1 MRMFAVY
8 QKHEALSFISHL
20 DIQRTLQRAFRR
32 ARIPLAYSDGFN
44 PHPQLSFAAAVPTG
58 AASTCEWF
66 EVRLSEPVA
75 PEAFLAR
82 TNAAMP
88 DGLQL
93 LRAFEAPEQAGKLT
107 VMVRAAEYR
116 ARLTAETA
124 LSAEAVQEALD
135 ALLAGEIIVNKRTKG
150 GVKPVDIRPQIMQ
163 AAVEGIEGNE
173 MILRVLGKLQA
184 DGGLRVELLTDALFD
199 RLGAQGGVA
208 RICRTAMYF
217 DSDGSLP
224 RLSP

>member
-163 AAVEGIEGNE
+163 ATVEGIEGNE
-173 MILRVLGKLQA
+173 MILHVLGKLQA

-208 RICRTAMYF
+208 RICRMAMYF

>member
-8 QKHEALSFISHL
+8 HKSEALSFISHL
-20 DIQRTLQRAFRR
+20 DIQRTLHRAFRR
-32 ARIPLAYSDGFN
+32 AGIPLAYSDGFN

-58 AASTCEWF
+58 AASDCEWF
-66 EVRLSEPVA
+66 EVRLTDFVEPN
-75 PEAFLAR
+75 AFMQR
-82 TNAAMP
+82 TNACMP
-88 DGLQL
+88 EGLFL
-93 LRAFEAPEQAGKLT
+93 SDAFEAPIQTGKLT

-116 ARLTAETA
+116 ARL
-124 LSAEAVQEALD
+124 SAEQPLEVAQVQDALD
-135 ALLAGEIIVNKRTKG
+135 ALLSDEIYVNKRTKG

-163 AAVEGIEGNE
+163 AVVEGIEGNE
-173 MILRVLGKLQA
+173 IILRVLGKLQA

-199 RLGAQGGVA
+199 RLGAHGGAA

-224 RLSP
+224 RLSL

>member
-8 QKHEALSFISHL
+8 QKSEALSFISHL

-32 ARIPLAYSDGFN
+32 ARIPLAYSEGFN

-58 AASTCEWF
+58 AASRAEWF
-66 EVRLSEPVA
+66 EVRLTETVS
-75 PEAFLAR
+75 PEDFILR
-82 TNAAMP
+82 TNAALPKGMS
-88 DGLQL
+88 LIN
-93 LRAFEAPEQAGKLT
+93 AFEAPADVGKLT

-116 ARLTAETA
+116 AA
-124 LSAEAVQEALD
+124 LSANTPLSTAAVEEALA
-135 ALLAGEIIVNKRTKG
+135 ALLENEIVIEKRTKG
-150 GVKPVDIRPQIMQ
+150 GIKPADIRPQIIE
-163 AAVEGIEGNE
+163 AVVEGIEGKE
-173 MILRVLGKLQA
+173 IILRVLGKLQA
-184 DGGLRVELLTDALFD
+184 DGGLRVSHLTDALFD
-199 RLGAQGGVA
+199 RLDVRGGVA

>member
-8 QKHEALSFISHL
+8 QKSEALSFISHL

-32 ARIPLAYSDGFN
+32 ARVPLAYSDGFN

-58 AASTCEWF
+58 ASSECEWF
-66 EVRLSEPVA
+66 EVRLTEQVEPD
-75 PEAFLAR
+75 AFLQH
-82 TNAAMP
+82 TNASLPA
-88 DGLQL
+88 GLSL
-93 LRAFEAPEQAGKLT
+93 LRAFEAPERAGKLT

-116 ARLTAETA
+116 AALSAKTP

-135 ALLAGEIIVNKRTKG
+135 ALLNGEILIQKRTKA

-173 MILRVLGKLQA
+173 ILLRVLGKLQA
-184 DGGLRVELLTDALFD
+184 DGGLRVSFLTDALFD
-199 RLGAQGGVA
+199 RLGAHGGVA

>member
-1 MRMFAVY
+1 
-8 QKHEALSFISHL
+8 
-20 DIQRTLQRAFRR
+20 
-32 ARIPLAYSDGFN
+32 
-44 PHPQLSFAAAVPTG
+44 
-58 AASTCEWF
+58 
-66 EVRLSEPVA
+66 
-75 PEAFLAR
+75 
-82 TNAAMP
+82 
-88 DGLQL
+88 
-93 LRAFEAPEQAGKLT
+93 
-107 VMVRAAEYR
+107 MVRAAEYR

-217 DSDGSLP
+217 DSDCSLP